1 MKSTWTNIV
10 LTKLNFDLWLSSSY
24 IYRFFNLVSVW
35 RSGSWL
41 LQWSEAIGAGLL
53 GLILILAP
61 FVSTSLMGVLL
72 IASALYWILTTVS
85 ESQPL
90 GITPI
95 HLLVFLYWGV
105 ATVAT
110 LLSPVKTEAID
121 GLVKLTLYLMMF
133 SLGSRILRSPKL
145 CNWLITGLL
154 LTSLLVSG
162 YGIRQQFFGVEQLA
176 TWNDPNSV
184 LAQDTRVYSYLGN
197 PNLLGSYLLPAIALS
212 IVAVFVWRSW
222 IQKTLAVVLVGVNS
236 ACLFFTDS
244 RGAWLA
250 MLALASVLFLLLYWW
265 WREFLPRFWRVWLLP
280 LVFGSLGGLL
290 LVTILG
296 VESVRIRFFSIF
308 AGREDSSNN
317 FRQVVWDTVVGM
329 IKDYPLTGIGPGNET
344 FKAVYPRY
352 MDSRYPALS
361 AYSIYLEHIVE
372 IGLLGFSC
380 FLWLIVVIFNHG
392 ITQVNHLRQSRNAQG
407 LWLIAAIAAIVGLL
421 VHGFVDTV
429 WYRPQVNTLWW
440 FMLAIIASQYGV
452 QEQRSDPASPSGVY
466 PAPCSG
472 QGNADQE
479 RGSFGNRGK

>member
-10 LTKLNFDLWLSSSY
+10 LTKLNFDLWLNSSY
-24 IYRFFNLVSVW
+24 IYRFLNLVSVW

-53 GLILILAP
+53 GLILMLAP
-61 FVSTSLMGVLL
+61 FVSTSLIGVLL
-72 IASALYWILTTVS
+72 IAVALYWILTTVS

-105 ATVAT
+105 ATIAT
-110 LLSPVKTEAID
+110 LLSPVKAEAID

-133 SLGSRILRSPKL
+133 GLGARILRSPKL

-154 LTSLLVSG
+154 LSSLIVSV

-197 PNLLGSYLLPAIALS
+197 PNLLGGYLLPAIALS

-222 IQKTLAVVLVGVNS
+222 LQKTLAVVLVGVNS

-250 MLALASVLFLLLYWW
+250 MLALSSVLFLLLYWW

-296 VESVRIRFFSIF
+296 VESVRLRFFSIF

-329 IKDYPLTGIGPGNET
+329 IKDYPITGIGPGNET
-344 FKAVYPRY
+344 FKAIYPRY

-372 IGLLGFSC
+372 IGLVGFSC

-392 ITQVNHLRQSRNAQG
+392 ITQVNLLRQSRNVQG

-440 FMLAIIASQYGV
+440 FMLAIIASQYGEK
-452 QEQRSDPASPSGVY
+452 EQGAGSRE
-466 PAPCSG
+466 
-472 QGNADQE
+472 QGKLREQGE
-479 RGSFGNRGK
+479 

>member
-24 IYRFFNLVSVW
+24 LYRFLNLVSVW
-35 RSGSWL
+35 RSQSWL
-41 LQWSEAIGAGLL
+41 LQWSEEIGAGLL

-61 FVSTSLMGVLL
+61 FISTSLIGVLL
-72 IASALYWILTTVS
+72 IAVALYWILTTVS

-105 ATVAT
+105 AAIAT
-110 LLSPVKTEAID
+110 LLSPVRAEAID

-133 SLGSRILRSPKL
+133 GLGSRILRSQKL
-145 CNWLITGLL
+145 CNWLITG
-154 LTSLLVSG
+154 SLLSSLIVSV

-184 LAQDTRVYSYLGN
+184 LANDTRVYSYLGN

-250 MLALASVLFLLLYWW
+250 MLALSSVLFLLLYWW
-265 WREFLPRFWRVWLLP
+265 WREFLPRFWRLWLLP

-308 AGREDSSNN
+308 VGREDSSNN

-344 FKAVYPRY
+344 FKAIYPRY

-372 IGLLGFSC
+372 IGLVGFSC
-380 FLWLIVVIFNHG
+380 FLWLIIVTFNHG
-392 ITQVNHLRQSRNAQG
+392 ITQVNRLRQSRNAQG

-429 WYRPQVNTLWW
+429 WYRPQVNSLWW
-440 FMLAIIASQYGV
+440 FMLAIIASQFGV
-452 QEQRSDPASPSGVY
+452 E
-466 PAPCSG
+466 
-472 QGNADQE
+472 DQE
-479 RGSFGNRGK
+479 ELREQGG